1 MKPTFKDMSGGLTV
15 YLGLVA
21 VLVAFLAFGVITKPA
36 DAPTPVVHASLA
48 N

>member
-21 VLVAFLAFGVITKPA
+21 ILVAFLAYGVVTKPA
-36 DAPTPVVHASLA
+36 DAPSAIIHASLT